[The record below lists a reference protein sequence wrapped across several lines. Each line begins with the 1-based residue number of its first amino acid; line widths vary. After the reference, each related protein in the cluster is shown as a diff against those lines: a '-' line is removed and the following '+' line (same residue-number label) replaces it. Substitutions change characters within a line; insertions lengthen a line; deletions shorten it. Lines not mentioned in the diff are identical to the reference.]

1 MMGGKLDCVALWM
14 AGMKIFLLKHWDMCF
29 AAASIVAAAASA
41 ASAATAA
48 LAAAYEEETGM
59 SNISIME
66 QT

>member
-1 MMGGKLDCVALWM
+1 M